1 MPKLYI
7 EEFVGITNRLET
19 LALAFA
25 IRTAHGH
32 EIILDWR
39 ELDSFSVDDT
49 RRGKV
54 NVLTKIGAQR
64 VRNCDRATFDGLR
77 GKKILLRSLDGP
89 AELLD
94 PIYMD
99 IPAKIHLK
107 EQIASEIKKTFAG
120 VAGRPVVG
128 VHIRHG
134 DFQVVDQN
142 SYSIEGVKWPAVPI
156 WWYEKTMER
165 IVRKHK
171 ETCFFLSCTGDP
183 DSHGMLTKNFD
194 VVTLPLAS
202 HYSYKNEGSDH
213 RSTVNPVAD
222 LFALACC
229 PAVLATPI
237 SGYSHWAANVLG
249 IPATCILPIP
259 GATPGKPLAGI
270 VNIFG
275 SRLPRWHQV
284 GRSGAD
290 ILVVENDFADLE
302 LTRSADT
309 SWL

>member
-19 LALAFA
+19 LPLAFA
-25 IRTAHGH
+25 IRKAHGH
-32 EIILDWR
+32 DIILDWR

-49 RRGKV
+49 RRGRV
-54 NVLTKIGAQR
+54 NVLTKIGADR
-64 VRNCDRATFDGLR
+64 VRDCDRAKFDGLR

-89 AELLD
+89 AEILD

-107 EQIASEIKKTFAG
+107 ASIAAEIKRTFAR
-120 VAGRPVVG
+120 VAGRPVIG

-134 DFQVVDQN
+134 DFQVVDQD
-142 SYSIEGVKWPAVPI
+142 SYSIEGVKWPAVPV

-165 IVRKHK
+165 LVRKNK
-171 ETCFFLSCTGDP
+171 DICFFLSCTGDP

-202 HYSYKNEGSDH
+202 HYSYKNQGNDH
-213 RSTVNPVAD
+213 SSTVNPVAD

-229 PAVLATPI
+229 PVVLATPI

-259 GATPGKPLAGI
+259 GATPDNPLVGT

-275 SRLPRWHQV
+275 SRLPRWAQV
-284 GRSGAD
+284 GRCGTD
-290 ILVVENDFADLE
+290 ITVVDDDFTDLG